1 MLDKGSTSV
10 KQLSLVQSGTKVQYR
25 LGRDSDAF
33 YLDLQDGSAYIQ
45 WHSPKISGPGFL
57 STSPESRISSISA
70 FIADC
75 REVVATKHSDEKM
88 RSLRRTGTRKQEEEE
103 EEEEDE

>member
-25 LGRDSDAF
+25 LGQRCILPGF
-33 YLDLQDGSAYIQ
+33 TGWFCLYIQ

-75 REVVATKHSDEKM
+75 REAATKHSDEKM
-88 RSLRRTGTRKQEEEE
+88 RLLRRTGTRKQEEEE
-103 EEEEDE
+103 EEDE